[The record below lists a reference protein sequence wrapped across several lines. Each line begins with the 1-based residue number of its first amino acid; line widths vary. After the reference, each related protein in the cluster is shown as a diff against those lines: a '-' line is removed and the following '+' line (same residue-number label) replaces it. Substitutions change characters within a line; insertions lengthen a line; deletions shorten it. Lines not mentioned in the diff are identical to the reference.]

1 MRSLKTERLYHDLA
15 ERLRDLPADR
25 RAAFQEGLQIMAEQ
39 EGQVTAALRQAIAD
53 SGLSVYMIAKEAGI
67 STAPLYRFLD
77 HAQQLK
83 LSSVDAIAR
92 VLQLELK
99 AAKRAKAKPAA
110 AESED
115 ELSRDLTRMVNQS
128 VSAAK
133 RTRKAAKG

>member
-1 MRSLKTERLYHDLA
+1 
-15 ERLRDLPADR
+15 
-25 RAAFQEGLQIMAEQ
+25 MAEQ

-99 AAKRAKAKPAA
+99 AAKRAKAKPAP

-115 ELSRDLTRMVNQS
+115 ELSRELTRMVNQS
-128 VSAAK
+128 VRTAAK

>member
-1 MRSLKTERLYHDLA
+1 MRSLKVERLYHDLA

-25 RAAFQEGLQIMAEQ
+25 RAAFNEGLNAMNE
-39 EGQVTAALRQAIAD
+39 EGPVTAALRQAIAD
-53 SGLSVYMIAKEAGI
+53 SGLTVYQIAKDAGI

-99 AAKRAKAKPAA
+99 AAKR
-110 AESED
+110 
-115 ELSRDLTRMVNQS
+115 
-128 VSAAK
+128 
-133 RTRKAAKG
+133 TRKAAKG